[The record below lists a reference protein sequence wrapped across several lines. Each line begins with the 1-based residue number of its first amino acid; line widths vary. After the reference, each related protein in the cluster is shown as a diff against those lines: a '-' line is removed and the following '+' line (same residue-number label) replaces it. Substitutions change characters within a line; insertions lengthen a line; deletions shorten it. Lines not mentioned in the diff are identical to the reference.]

1 MGELV
6 RYERGS
12 MVPVTD
18 TPGRSMVP
26 LADPPGRSMVP
37 AREPGTSLA
46 YPVPVPPYGQVR
58 RRRPNRKAMMAAAL
72 AALVIVAVGAAAFA
86 DGHGTTGSHS
96 AAAPAD
102 LAGPAAASASAG
114 SAAFTLSVTADSPGI
129 QSTLISGAGSID
141 LASHVDRMTASI
153 PMVSSVLGGRTS
165 ATVVTDGNGVYLQVP
180 ALSVLTGGRSWLEAS
195 TSAADSSGSL
205 ALAALGDPSRLLGA
219 LGSVS
224 GSVTKVGTPRL
235 DGVNTTEYQST
246 VSLAGLVAGL
256 AHHTQSG
263 ASASAAAEVADALG
277 GPTVPVTV
285 WVGADGRVHQLSVSL
300 DLNQPTVSG
309 ALHSLDPSLLGSS
322 RAGAGPDLTVTVGL
336 SGYGAPVSVSVPPDA
351 QVVNLTHAYSSVRGA
366 VSRLGGGVK
375 GLVDRV

>member
-6 RYERGS
+6 RYEGGSMVPTADSPGHS

-18 TPGRSMVP
+18 
-26 LADPPGRSMVP
+26 PPGRAMVP
-37 AREPGTSLA
+37 ASEPGTSLS
-46 YPVPVPPYGQVR
+46 YPDPVPPVGQM
-58 RRRPNRKAMMAAAL
+58 RRRPTRRAITAAAVV
-72 AALVIVAVGAAAFA
+72 AVLVAGVGAAAFA
-86 DGHGTTGSHS
+86 DGHGSTASHS

-102 LAGPAAASASAG
+102 LAGPAAQSASAG

-195 TSAADSSGSL
+195 TSAASSSGSL
-205 ALAALGDPSRLLGA
+205 ALAAMGDPSRLLGA
-219 LGSVS
+219 LGSVN

-235 DGVNTTEYQST
+235 DGVNTTEYEST
-246 VSLAGLVAGL
+246 VSLTGLVSGL
-256 AHHTQSG
+256 IHHTQSG
-263 ASASAAAEVADALG
+263 ATSSTGAEVADALG
-277 GPTVPVTV
+277 APTVPVTV

-300 DLNQPTVSG
+300 DLSHPTVSG
-309 ALHSLDPSLLGSS
+309 VLHSVDPSLLESD

-336 SGYGAPVSVSVPPDA
+336 SSYGAPVSVSVPPHA

-366 VSRLGGGVK
+366 VSRLGSGVK